1 MSFDGLIL
9 AADRAVLGHLGG
21 KAVTYQPSAG
31 AAVVVDG
38 LFDAEFTQFTGEGEI
53 KGPAVFLRLEDLPTH
68 PDDDDPTIT
77 IAGDAKTYR
86 VRARQLDGLGGIR
99 LVLSW

>member
-1 MSFDGLIL
+1 MSFDELIL
-9 AADRAVLGHLGG
+9 AADRAVHAHLGG
-21 KAVTYQPSAG
+21 KAVTYQPSEG
-31 AAVVVDG
+31 EAVVVQG
-38 LFDAEFTQFTGEGEI
+38 LVDTDFTLFTSEGEI
-53 KGPAVFLRLEDLPTH
+53 RGPSVFLRLEDLPVH

-77 IAGDAKTYR
+77 IAGDDKEYQ